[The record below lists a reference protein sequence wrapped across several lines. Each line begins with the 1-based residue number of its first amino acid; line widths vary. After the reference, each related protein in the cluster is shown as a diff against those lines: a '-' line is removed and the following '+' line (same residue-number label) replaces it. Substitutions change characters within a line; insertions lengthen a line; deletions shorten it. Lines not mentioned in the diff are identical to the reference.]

1 MSKKDMMTKIAE
13 QYEPID
19 KEVSLFDLNLR
30 LERVQV
36 FAEKEGF
43 VGIADNATNSV
54 HSAYMK
60 ISKLIKFVNGFAIE
74 VPDAHEMVTLMV
86 RDTIYKADP
95 NIDVDKYKIEIS
107 KYVDEVLSHVKKKKD
122 DKNGFA
128 CTRDISGRYN
138 FSARNIIVDPKMVK
152 SNCG

>member
-13 QYEPID
+13 QYEPLD
-19 KEVSLFDLNLR
+19 KGVSLFELDLR

-43 VGIADNATNSV
+43 IGIADGSTNSV

-60 ISKLIKFVNGFAIE
+60 ISKLVKFVNGFAIE

-95 NIDVDKYKIEIS
+95 TIDVDKYTVEIN
-107 KYVDEVLSHVKKKKD
+107 KYVDEVLTYVKKK
-122 DKNGFA
+122 
-128 CTRDISGRYN
+128 DIKKKIL
-138 FSARNIIVDPKMVK
+138 SAKEIAEKYKSSIKSMVK

>member
-1 MSKKDMMTKIAE
+1 MMTKIAE

-19 KEVSLFDLNLR
+19 KGVSLFDLKLR

-43 VGIADNATNSV
+43 VGIADNSTNTV

-95 NIDVDKYKIEIS
+95 NIDADKYKVEIS
-107 KYVDEVLSHVKKKKD
+107 KYVDEVLSYVKKKKD
-122 DKNGFA
+122 GKNGFKSA
-128 CTRDISGRYN
+128 KDDAVRYN
-138 FSARNIIVDPKMVK
+138 FSARSIIVDPGMVK